1 MSTHICL
8 ADALAGIVNKPN
20 RIRGIRLDEII
31 SRCRITERGER
42 QITERG
48 LRQRTGCAEN
58 EDKEEISEMKRQKED
73 LNGECRSNNLFVSE
87 MLPSHAALRCHK

>member
-1 MSTHICL
+1 
-8 ADALAGIVNKPN
+8 
-20 RIRGIRLDEII
+20 
-31 SRCRITERGER
+31 
-42 QITERG
+42 